1 MLVGD
6 NFFLN
11 LAVMDMG
18 FRMVNHDRILQ
29 SGLCV
34 SGQTIAEAA
43 KNIESIGPNQIILL
57 NVGSIDIV
65 QGKELVDMIYGMFRL
80 LRVCRENEITPI
92 LTTILPLANYR
103 LGNRAS
109 VTNGFNEFLMK
120 NPFNFPVIELHKT
133 FMNDDGTIS
142 HAFYQQSTRFV
153 SGLRKPVVFWNRMG
167 RQRIMKTL
175 TQELG
180 SAILKILIK

>member
-1 MLVGD
+1 
-6 NFFLN
+6 
-11 LAVMDMG
+11 
-18 FRMVNHDRILQ
+18 MVNRDRILQ
-29 SGLCV
+29 SGFCV

-43 KNIESIGPNQIILL
+43 RNIENIGVNQIILL

-80 LRVCRENEITPI
+80 LRICRMNEITPI
-92 LTTILPLANYR
+92 LTTLLPLANYR
-103 LGNRAS
+103 LGNRAA
-109 VTNGFNEFLMK
+109 VTNGFNEFLVK

-133 FMNDDGTIS
+133 FTNDDGMMS
-142 HAFYQQSTRFV
+142 QHFYQQSTRFV
-153 SGLRKPVVFWNRMG
+153 SGLRKPLVFWNRMG

-175 TQELG
+175 TQQLG